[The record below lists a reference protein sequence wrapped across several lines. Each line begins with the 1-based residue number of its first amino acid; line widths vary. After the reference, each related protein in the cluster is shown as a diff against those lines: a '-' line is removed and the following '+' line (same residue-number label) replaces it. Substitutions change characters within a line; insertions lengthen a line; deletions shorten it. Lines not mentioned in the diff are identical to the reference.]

1 MSLCEDL
8 IESISKFFKLLAV
21 ILFRDIR
28 AIFCLLYFKWQMF
41 WVQKRNKVLVNYF
54 DDVCQKYPSKIAV
67 NYLDESFTFEQIA
80 ELANRISLWI
90 ELALKSNRIEI
101 DDRNEKQ
108 QNTVQIGL
116 MLSNIPEFLS
126 FVIGIARVRCATVFF
141 NTNHRK
147 DTLINAF
154 EATDCKIFIFES
166 KFLSAIEEIVDKL
179 PDIKFFMFDR
189 SLLNEYD
196 PKKDFDLEYQ
206 GINVNEFTQITKLL
220 SKKPSSKFATILN
233 SFKNKS
239 ISRQYNYSL
248 QDIVHYIFTSGTT
261 GGKVKAAAID
271 NIRYIAASYSDTLVY
286 DITEKDNLYL
296 CLPCYH
302 SLAGVIGFGCLFLKG
317 STLTIAKKFSASKF
331 WNDCRK
337 NRCTIAFYIGEICRY
352 LLGQPVKDDDDKHQ
366 IRLLFGSGLK
376 KEIWIDFQKRFKV
389 RQIGEIYGATEA
401 NIKIFNIDNKEGSC
415 GFIPYYYGFLT
426 RLLFHIHLVR
436 VDPETFE
443 LMRDQNG
450 RCILARPGELGMLIG
465 IIPARSGYTE
475 FLGYSSVKE
484 SSKKI
489 VKNILKEGDSGFKS
503 DDLML
508 MDFYGYCFFQDRIG
522 DTFRWKGENV
532 STSEVENIIAKFL
545 RDNDGVVFGVS
556 IPNTDGNAGMLAISD
571 PSIDLDGLLRFMR
584 ERISDYA
591 IPRFIRVTEM
601 IEKTST
607 FKYMKTSL
615 RNDSFHLERMRSKDL
630 VYYFDR
636 QNDRYRILDSESY
649 ERILNGS
656 LIIS

>member
-1 MSLCEDL
+1 
-8 IESISKFFKLLAV
+8 
-21 ILFRDIR
+21 
-28 AIFCLLYFKWQMF
+28 MF

-67 NYLDESFTFEQIA
+67 NYLDESFTFKQIA

-337 NRCTIAFYIGEICRY
+337 NRCTVMI
-352 LLGQPVKDDDDKHQ
+352 
-366 IRLLFGSGLK
+366 
-376 KEIWIDFQKRFKV
+376 
-389 RQIGEIYGATEA
+389 
-401 NIKIFNIDNKEGSC
+401 
-415 GFIPYYYGFLT
+415 
-426 RLLFHIHLVR
+426 
-436 VDPETFE
+436 
-443 LMRDQNG
+443 
-450 RCILARPGELGMLIG
+450 
-465 IIPARSGYTE
+465 
-475 FLGYSSVKE
+475 
-484 SSKKI
+484 
-489 VKNILKEGDSGFKS
+489 
-503 DDLML
+503 
-508 MDFYGYCFFQDRIG
+508 
-522 DTFRWKGENV
+522 
-532 STSEVENIIAKFL
+532 KFL
-545 RDNDGVVFGVS
+545 SFG
-556 IPNTDGNAGMLAISD
+556 
-571 PSIDLDGLLRFMR
+571 RF
-584 ERISDYA
+584 
-591 IPRFIRVTEM
+591 
-601 IEKTST
+601 
-607 FKYMKTSL
+607 
-615 RNDSFHLERMRSKDL
+615 
-630 VYYFDR
+630 
-636 QNDRYRILDSESY
+636 
-649 ERILNGS
+649 
-656 LIIS
+656 